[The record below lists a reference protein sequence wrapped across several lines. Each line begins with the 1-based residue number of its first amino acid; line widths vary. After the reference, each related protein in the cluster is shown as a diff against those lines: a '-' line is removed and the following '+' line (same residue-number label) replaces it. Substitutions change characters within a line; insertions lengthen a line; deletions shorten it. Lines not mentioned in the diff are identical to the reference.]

1 MACAVIY
8 YGDRWGSFASEFQ
21 QYGTVVPLIDVEFN

>member
-8 YGDRWGSFASEFQ
+8 YGDRRGSFANEFKQ
-21 QYGTVVPLIDVEFN
+21 HGTVVPLIDAEFN

>member
-8 YGDRWGSFASEFQ
+8 YGDRWGSFADKFKQ
-21 QYGTVVPLIDVEFN
+21 HGTVVPLIDAALN